1 MHQRNDE
8 GLAAAAGVARTMVG
22 CLVSTA
28 TKLATNAGYS
38 LRDCRTRRPT
48 IDGQSM
54 DWDPNRMNVRCRGDQ
69 VVEVESIG

>member
-28 TKLATNAGYS
+28 TKLAKNAGYS
-38 LRDCRTRRPT
+38 LR
-48 IDGQSM
+48 IVEQDGQQLMVSM
-54 DWDPNRMNVRCRGDQ
+54 DWDPNRLNVRCRGDQ

>member
-28 TKLATNAGYS
+28 TKLAKNAGYS
-38 LRDCRTRRPT
+38 LRVVEQDGQQLMCQHGLGSEPAERPLPRRP
-48 IDGQSM
+48 GY
-54 DWDPNRMNVRCRGDQ
+54 
-69 VVEVESIG
+69 